1 MSEPGDSAQTRIE
14 WLELFFDLV
23 VVAAVA
29 VLTEGLREDPTGA
42 GLGLFVLLYAGI
54 WFSWVTVV
62 LYANV
67 ARDRTRSGTVIVS
80 MFLVAVMA
88 ASAPIHFSDRANAF
102 AVGFIALRLLVA
114 RSAQRTGRLL
124 FGWPLLQFGGATVLW
139 VAAMWVPESA
149 KYILWAA
156 ALGLDV
162 VFVLVKG
169 DRIDEREM
177 QRLRTRIAGAEAQAA
192 RRSQR
197 RERGADPPEAAE
209 PGGGPSDGAS
219 SPAGHVEVTAV
230 DIEAEH
236 LSERLGVFVIIV
248 LGEAVSQL
256 VLVGATE
263 VWTRA
268 LVGIAVAGFALLV
281 GLWGLT
287 FSYGFVGGPHT
298 RMATLQP
305 RFGLPLHFLTTIGVI
320 ALAAGMGEQA
330 SHPHEP
336 LTTLLRWVMCV
347 GLALYYLV
355 MGVVG
360 WSAGSPLR
368 WVLGWA
374 LPCTLA
380 PLAVALAGEHVSG
393 SRTLWLFVATT
404 VWMNLYGRSLG
415 RAGPPVVTSQ

>member
-1 MSEPGDSAQTRIE
+1 MSEPGTSAQDRID

-42 GLGLFVLLYAGI
+42 GLALFVLLYAGI

-88 ASAPIHFSDRANAF
+88 SSAPIHFSDRANAF
-102 AVGFIALRLLVA
+102 AAGFIGLRLLVA

-139 VAAMWVPESA
+139 VAAMWVPEPA

-156 ALGLDV
+156 GLGLDV
-162 VFVLVKG
+162 VFVLAKG
-169 DRIDEREM
+169 DRIDEQEM

-192 RRSQR
+192 RHSQR
-197 RERGADPPEAAE
+197 RQRGAGPPDAAASDA
-209 PGGGPSDGAS
+209 GGSGGPR
-219 SPAGHVEVTAV
+219 SPAEHVEVTAV
-230 DIEAEH
+230 DVEAEH
-236 LSERLGVFVIIV
+236 LGERLGVFVIIV

-256 VLVGATE
+256 VLVGATQE
-263 VWTRA
+263 WTRT
-268 LVGIAVAGFALLV
+268 LVGVAVAAFALLV

-287 FSYGFVGGPHT
+287 FSYGFVGGPNS
-298 RMATLQP
+298 RMAVLQP
-305 RFGLPLHFLTTIGVI
+305 RFGLPLHFLTTIGII
-320 ALAAGMGEQA
+320 ALAAGMGELA
-330 SHPHEP
+330 AHPHSP
-336 LTTLLRWVMCV
+336 LPTVLCWVMCV
-347 GLALYYLV
+347 GLAMYYLV

-360 WSAGSPLR
+360 WNAGAPPR

-374 LPCTLA
+374 LPCTVA
-380 PLAVALAGEHVSG
+380 PLVVATTGEHLGG
-393 SRTLWLFVATT
+393 SLTLWLLVGTT
-404 VWMNLYGRSLG
+404 VWMNLYARLA
-415 RAGPPVVTSQ
+415 AGAGASVVTAQ